1 MAIYEKGASIMSVA
15 SQIRLM
21 IDGKEGINYSLAHG
35 LLDRLEALEEN
46 IQVVER
52 AEHFKTHPTNPHLKK
67 LTVEGRLYR
76 EYSASYR
83 DTVIKIYKVLCV
95 DLETDEESPIRA
107 FLNGLQTR

>member
-1 MAIYEKGASIMSVA
+1 MSV
-15 SQIRLM
+15 SQDIRKA

-46 IQVVER
+46 IEAVER
-52 AEHFKTHPTNPHLKK
+52 APHYKTHPTNPNLKK

-83 DTVIKIYKVLCV
+83 DTVIKLYKVLCV
-95 DLETDEESPIRA
+95 DLEVEEDSPLRT
-107 FLNGLQTR
+107 FLKGLQDK

>member
-1 MAIYEKGASIMSVA
+1 MSVA
-15 SQIRLM
+15 QEIRKA

-46 IQVVER
+46 MAAVER
-52 AEHFKTHPTNPHLKK
+52 EPHYKSHPQNPNLKK

-83 DTVIKIYKVLCV
+83 DTVIKLYKVLCV
-95 DLETDEESPIRA
+95 DLEVEEDSPLRA
-107 FLNGLQTR
+107 FIKGLQK